1 MTVYIVNCSGGD
13 YDYYWTAIEGCFQ
26 SYELA
31 KEYIEK
37 RENVI
42 KSMQENVD
50 DFYDMFYEFIE
61 EISKDGRP
69 YFNAYGDSADE
80 VVNKMETYTERNEKI
95 GNFFKKFDK
104 NHIKQMYVFFV
115 KSNMFEGTRS
125 CNIKFSITPLHV
137 ITSLNEISEKIN

>member
-1 MTVYIVNCSGGD
+1 MTVYIVNISGGN
-13 YDYYWTAIEGCFQ
+13 YDYYWTAIEGCFH

-42 KSMQENVD
+42 KSMKENVN
-50 DFYDMFYEFIE
+50 DFYDIFYEFIE
-61 EISKDGRP
+61 EVYKFGGS
-69 YFNAYGDSADE
+69 YFNVYGDSADE

-104 NHIKQMYVFFV
+104 NHIKQMYSFFV
-115 KSNMFEGTRS
+115 KSNMFEENRS

-137 ITSLNEISEKIN
+137 ITSLNEVSEKI